1 MRYRRLAIV
10 LTVALALCATSCASY
25 RAVSEREEVKASVLE
40 VRDTV
45 KEVVTV
51 ELRDTLQEVT
61 TVTVLL
67 RERPAEASGLTVG
80 PPDTVKVTTVTDRF
94 RGRDR
99 VQASAVK
106 EKLVVRT
113 DTVYV
118 EKASDEKVVAV
129 GPGVEVKADGT
140 VTAGCAG
147 FRSTLKWLFFVIVAV
162 IVLIIVVRLGRKGI
176 LL

>member
-1 MRYRRLAIV
+1 ME
-10 LTVALALCATSCASY
+10 
-25 RAVSEREEVKASVLE
+25 RAAALE

-67 RERPAEASGLTVG
+67 RERPAEASGLAS

-94 RGRDR
+94 RGRNR
-99 VQASAVK
+99 ASVGEVR
-106 EKLVVRT
+106 EKIVVRT

-118 EKASDEKVVAV
+118 AVRDSESVVAV

-140 VTAGCAG
+140 VTAGGAEL
-147 FRSTLKWLFFVIVAV
+147 RSTLKWLFFVIVAV
-162 IVLIIVVRLGRKGI
+162 ILLIVVVRLGRKGI

>member
-1 MRYRRLAIV
+1 MA
-10 LTVALALCATSCASY
+10 AQ
-25 RAVSEREEVKASVLE
+25 E

-67 RERPAEASGLTVG
+67 RERPVEASGLAS

-94 RGRDR
+94 RGRNR
-99 VQASAVK
+99 LQASDVK

-118 EKASDEKVVAV
+118 AVRDSESVAAV
-129 GPGVEVKADGT
+129 GPGAEVKADGT
-140 VTAGCAG
+140 VTAGGAG

-162 IVLIIVVRLGRKGI
+162 ILLIVVVRLGRKGI